1 VRGICSEEASYYYNP
16 SPTPEDPALADQ
28 LAAAIESD
36 EACTGEVFLFD
47 RYITPPEFRHHWE
60 RLGFTPRILP
70 GVLGQREEPAAARKR
85 LNELLLQLDEQPVSA
100 DQPVVLISPGGTP
113 VWDRLLEKIINTYI
127 TRGTGNFLP
136 VLSRPNVSDEY
147 KNEMR
152 RLAHIRWFD
161 FPTGSTQQV
170 LLPAFEVVVTRAG
183 GGTVNDCLA
192 SQTPFVCVE
201 EPQWQVRLI
210 ERECKALGLIP
221 DLPETSWPIFQQDP
235 VSCIDTFVTAPRPV
249 PKISVPGG
257 AEKYLANVILSS
269 L

>member
-1 VRGICSEEASYYYNP
+1 VRGVCSEEARYYYNP
-16 SPTPEDPALADQ
+16 SPTPKDDALAQQ
-28 LAAAIESD
+28 LAAEIESD
-36 EACTGEVFLFD
+36 EACTGQVFLFD
-47 RYITPPEFRHHWE
+47 RYLTPPEFRHYWE
-60 RLGFTPRILP
+60 GLRFTPKILP
-70 GVLGQREEPAAARKR
+70 GVLGQREEPGAARKR
-85 LNELLLQLDEQPVSA
+85 LNELLTQSHEQLVSA
-100 DQPVVLISPGGTP
+100 DQPLVLISSGGTP
-113 VWDRLLEKIINTYI
+113 VWDRLLEKIIDIYI
-127 TRGTGNFLP
+127 TRQPGNYLP

-147 KNEMR
+147 KDKMR
-152 RLAHIRWFD
+152 RSGHIRWFE
-161 FPTGSTQQV
+161 FPVGSTQQV

-221 DLPETSWPIFQQDP
+221 DLPETSWPLFQQDP
-235 VSCIDTFVTAPRPV
+235 VSCIETFVTAPRPV

-257 AEKYLANVILSS
+257 AEKYLADVILSS